1 MYENSFGVP
10 DALPAGYGYSDAQ
23 PATVRLNASTSRGVP
38 GAVHAPRSPTSHN
51 PAALGHP
58 QLQQTAVV
66 RYSDL
71 QQEDDDEDEGYG
83 AAASTGK
90 PLTEK
95 DLTTKGKKP
104 YIRLDEA
111 RGLKFRVIVVR
122 GDGKIRSDAV
132 PFARYRQYEDG
143 SYAITYNPWPKFP
156 SKVQLDIPFT
166 AKENK
171 GAYDSIKK
179 QVESLVGP
187 FPVGAVVNHPDQTG
201 KKGKKAA
208 KGKAKGKL
216 DLTSALEV
224 VGGAAQKFKASGQ
237 ATEPAEEEA
246 GTSEPSVEETEP
258 WYTRKYVGVPGWGW
272 ATGAAVLTGVGL
284 YFAFRKPSAPAVA
297 PEAPVP
303 ASPTPTIVAPESE

>member
-23 PATVRLNASTSRGVP
+23 PATVRLNASTSRGVAA
-38 GAVHAPRSPTSHN
+38 AVHAPRSPTSHN
-51 PAALGHP
+51 PAALGQP

-71 QQEDDDEDEGYG
+71 ERDAGDDEDEGYG
-83 AAASTGK
+83 AAAPAGK

-122 GDGKIRSDAV
+122 GDGKLRPDAV

-166 AKENK
+166 AKDNK

-187 FPVGAVVNHPDQTG
+187 FPAGAAVNYPSQ
-201 KKGKKAA
+201 KGKKAKPA
-208 KGKAKGKL
+208 SKGKGKV
-216 DLTSALEV
+216 DLTSALEL
-224 VGGAAQKFKASGQ
+224 VGTAAQKFKSSGQ
-237 ATEPAEEEA
+237 ATEPTEEEEVS
-246 GTSEPSVEETEP
+246 SETVIEETEP

-272 ATGAAVLTGVGL
+272 AAGVTALTGIGL
-284 YFAFRKPSAPAVA
+284 YFAFRKPRTPAAPAA
-297 PEAPVP
+297 PA
-303 ASPTPTIVAPESE
+303 APTPTIVAPESE